1 MRQRNKN
8 LKILKEA
15 NVYNEKMEHD
25 ACGVGLV
32 ASTEGKKNSASRRI
46 WYSSS
51 QSRLA
56 QRCCRCRWENWRWCG
71 NSH

>member
-32 ASTEGKKNSASRRI
+32 AQLRAKKLGKS
-46 WYSSS
+46 
-51 QSRLA
+51 
-56 QRCCRCRWENWRWCG
+56 
-71 NSH
+71 